1 MADVPKS
8 DKWIVTSRNPNKN
21 NRVVRVWGKKK
32 DGVWKFKHSKEKP
45 GDEWKCRFGKKATAQ
60 LAYDFAES
68 KGNVPRMSKDKFSFC
83 VLVNGVYGDDS
94 LTKKLDKLGKKEGKY
109 IRLGSYKRTQK
120 QQHDLYL
127 AYIRGYGNLAAKCNS
142 RYTGE
147 HSWDQCKQ
155 YPPCYSN
162 HCGGK
167 ACDTSY
173 YHQGRSG
180 SYTNVG
186 NNSSF
191 RSTMKSLN
199 ICLPVGG
206 EPWHVEHGNTWR
218 S

>member
-1 MADVPKS
+1 MGRLPGWAKGRMRNCVICDWWFPERDYRMRKREG
-8 DKWIVTSRNPNKN
+8 KWVCK
-21 NRVVRVWGKKK
+21 W
-32 DGVWKFKHSKEKP
+32 
-45 GDEWKCRFGKKATAQ
+45 C
-60 LAYDFAES
+60 
-68 KGNVPRMSKDKFSFC
+68 
-83 VLVNGVYGDDS
+83 DDS